1 MKAIENAEE
10 EDFLALLD
18 KIRSDTGFDVRQY
31 KPSFIKRRLA
41 IRLRARGSNSYRGY
55 MRLLDDDPDEYRSL
69 LDCLTIN
76 LSCFFRDEAAF
87 KAVRDVVLAPLIR
100 AKRERRERQIRV
112 WSAGCAKG
120 EEAYSVAILLHELLG
135 SAINDWSIDIR
146 GTDCDARALAR
157 ARRGIYEDFSLRD
170 VDEAYVR
177 GYFLRDRGYE
187 IKPEIK
193 ALVKFEQH
201 DLITDPPP
209 QRLDLILCRNV
220 LFYFSREQQERLLR
234 CFHTALNK
242 GGYLVIGRTEIL
254 LPTVSRLF
262 LPADPREH
270 IYIKRQIVRTKV
282 RY

>member
-1 MKAIENAEE
+1 MIGNAEE

-18 KIRSDTGFDVRQY
+18 KIRYDTGFDVRQY
-31 KPSFIKRRLA
+31 KSSFIKRRLA

-55 MRLLDDDPDEYRSL
+55 MRFLDDDPDEYRYL

-157 ARRGIYEDFSLRD
+157 ARRGIYEDFSLRG

-177 GYFLRDRGYE
+177 GYFLRDQGYE
-187 IKPEIK
+187 VKPEIK

-282 RY
+282 RC